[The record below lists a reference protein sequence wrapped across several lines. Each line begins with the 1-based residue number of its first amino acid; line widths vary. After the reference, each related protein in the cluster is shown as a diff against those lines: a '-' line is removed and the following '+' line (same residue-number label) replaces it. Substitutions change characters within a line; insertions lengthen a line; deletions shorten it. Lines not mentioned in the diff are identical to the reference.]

1 MNNILLIAGKEFR
14 SYLKSPMAY
23 IVAFIFLIF
32 TGSFFVFYL
41 SSNNYSDTSIRGF
54 ADPLALFGLGGLGNI
69 FLLLFASIITMRLI
83 SEERKMGTWELL
95 LTSPVKDVDV
105 VMGKFIGS
113 FGLLASIIALTI
125 YYPIMLYI
133 FGDPD
138 TGPIVSSY
146 IGLFLF
152 GSAALA
158 IGIFASSITANQI
171 VAAVV
176 SLGITGGLWVLG
188 VLPQQIASM
197 PAGLKTVFNFVSL
210 SGHSAGFVVGVL
222 DTRDIIYFVSI
233 TVLFLYLAAR
243 SLESSRWS

>member
-1 MNNILLIAGKEFR
+1 MNNILLIAGKEYR

-41 SSNNYSDTSIRGF
+41 SSNNYNDTSIRGF

-83 SEERKMGTWELL
+83 SEEKKMGTWELL

-105 VMGKFIGS
+105 VVGKFIGS

-197 PAGLKTVFNFVSL
+197 PTGLKTVFNFVSL

-222 DTRDIIYFVSI
+222 DTRDIIYYVSI
-233 TVLFLYLAAR
+233 TVLFLYMATR